1 MTQNW
6 RLNPTNCSLMVPAM
20 RVRQADVIIEHTATG
35 ALVCDP
41 GAGVV
46 HRLQPPHS
54 DYLRTA
60 TRTGHL
66 PHDRVTLDL
75 IELGILQSAEHH
87 EGLTR
92 RAVLTTV
99 AAVGVTT
106 LTLPNAAAASSTA
119 PASGG
124 GGGGG
129 GMPAPTTT
137 TTTIPLPAAPTSTP
151 TIGRSTA
158 TRGVRVVWTSTPEAF
173 TYDWV
178 IYNTDSTAVVQATG
192 TAASASTGTILYT
205 MPAGI
210 VKFRVVVTSNTSPPV
225 SVTSNQSF

>member
-1 MTQNW
+1 
-6 RLNPTNCSLMVPAM
+6 MVPTM

-60 TRTGHL
+60 SSTGHL

-92 RAVLTTV
+92 RAVLTTA
-99 AAVGVTT
+99 AAVGITT
-106 LTLPNAAAASSTA
+106 LTLPRAAAASSTA
-119 PASGG
+119 PA
-124 GGGGG
+124 
-129 GMPAPTTT
+129 PAPTGDLFLSEDPVERKL
-137 TTTIPLPAAPTSTP
+137 IVYWEPVPAPFNYTWTVFN
-151 TIGRSTA
+151 TA
-158 TRGVRVVWTSTPEAF
+158 SGS
-173 TYDWV
+173 
-178 IYNTDSTAVVQATG
+178 VQIATG
-192 TAASASTGTILYT
+192 TQAASYFDIAVYTVPSNISSVRLEVASITS
-205 MPAGI
+205 P
-210 VKFRVVVTSNTSPPV
+210 VVTETYD
-225 SVTSNQSF
+225 TTF